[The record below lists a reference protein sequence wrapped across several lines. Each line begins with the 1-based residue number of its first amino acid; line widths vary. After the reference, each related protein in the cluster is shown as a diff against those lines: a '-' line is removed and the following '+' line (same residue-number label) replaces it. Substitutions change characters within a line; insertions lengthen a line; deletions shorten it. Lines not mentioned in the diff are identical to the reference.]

1 MCLIVYIKYL
11 LSCSTLVCNNYNNYI
26 NLPEIA
32 IIEYVAIIIITT
44 VTLSVVNMHPQ

>member
-1 MCLIVYIKYL
+1 MCLTVYIKYL

-32 IIEYVAIIIITT
+32 IIMEYVAIIIITT
-44 VTLSVVNMHPQ
+44 LSVVNMHPQ